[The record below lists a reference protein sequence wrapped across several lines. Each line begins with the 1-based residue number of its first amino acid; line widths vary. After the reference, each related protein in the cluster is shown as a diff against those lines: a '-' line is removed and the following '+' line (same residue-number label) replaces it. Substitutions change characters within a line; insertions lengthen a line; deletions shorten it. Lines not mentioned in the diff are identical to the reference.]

1 MSNSRREFLQGA
13 VSASL
18 PFLVPRSQR
27 ANSFFNDRP
36 LPEFKLGDLVADD
49 WLDEFDGEATE
60 FGEVVGMCYLPQ
72 KNSIFPPN
80 TWVYFIHWTHSTCGA
95 DFAYPC
101 YDGEPT
107 GGDRLRLITHD

>member
-36 LPEFKLGDLVADD
+36 
-49 WLDEFDGEATE
+49 
-60 FGEVVGMCYLPQ
+60 
-72 KNSIFPPN
+72 
-80 TWVYFIHWTHSTCGA
+80 
-95 DFAYPC
+95 
-101 YDGEPT
+101 
-107 GGDRLRLITHD
+107 